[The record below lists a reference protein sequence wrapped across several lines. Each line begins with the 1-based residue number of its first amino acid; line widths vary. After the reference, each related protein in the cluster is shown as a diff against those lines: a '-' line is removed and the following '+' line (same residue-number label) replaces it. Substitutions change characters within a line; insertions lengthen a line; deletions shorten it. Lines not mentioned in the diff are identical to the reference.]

1 MPLIRAITTEINI
14 ETEALPKERER
25 ERERERETKNL
36 LTKIKNCI
44 PTSS

>member
-25 ERERERETKNL
+25 ERETKNL